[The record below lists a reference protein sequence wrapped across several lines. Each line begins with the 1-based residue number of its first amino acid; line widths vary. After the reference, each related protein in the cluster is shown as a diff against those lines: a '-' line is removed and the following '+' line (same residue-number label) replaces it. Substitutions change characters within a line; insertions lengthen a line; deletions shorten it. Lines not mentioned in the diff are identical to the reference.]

1 MTHNTLKIQNRVK
14 EGEEASL
21 KSRQREEMNGTIEA
35 SPHPSTICIT
45 EEQIKIRTLQRPQSP
60 QDRFITTDHN
70 YSYHRQTNISTF
82 PMPLSFYPSRQQT
95 HTLAMVVDG
104 TRIPAPSPSRSR
116 LSRPAQPSRIPP
128 PRSNTSTP
136 RRPTRP
142 LDNPNTPTS
151 ARRANDT
158 NFISPRSQTT
168 PIRSDLRSPRD
179 PRKQKDFAS
188 PRDPRKVPLRRTPV
202 KPTDRTDPPSSRTP
216 RRTAAAPR
224 SNEDRAQRTGIP
236 APRRMS
242 KEPPQRV
249 GVPRYGSRLS
259 ASSQEPPKARARTAL
274 NNTSRFQSQHSN
286 IPHPS
291 PVKQS
296 NLPQPRRL
304 SNTPRPGLSP
314 SPYARRTSN
323 GGNIRTMAGV
333 TPRRLNMAHA
343 DDDRRLSNTTTTA
356 TATARRLSA
365 AKDRLADRVETR
377 RESLTGARRE
387 SLTGPRRES
396 LTGPRRESLTGTR
409 RESLPGARR
418 GLSALESFRAA
429 RRASLEAEKGKQ
441 NQDTGDIVMTDV
453 TPAPNP
459 VYSAS
464 PVPVAPDP
472 VAALEQTLPDRQDPL
487 GLGSVPL
494 TSNGKPRRKST
505 RFSDADICLDGVE
518 QLRKSLGRRRSVGYG
533 ERIPEDMETPTLRR
547 SSIGE
552 RLKLQAELEK
562 QEEAERQAALERE
575 RQRLPLGSL
584 EYNKENMQSVDDKT
598 EKRRS
603 LVPMLEGAEYDWTNE
618 DVEDLGPDNCS

>member
-1 MTHNTLKIQNRVK
+1 
-14 EGEEASL
+14 
-21 KSRQREEMNGTIEA
+21 
-35 SPHPSTICIT
+35 
-45 EEQIKIRTLQRPQSP
+45 
-60 QDRFITTDHN
+60 
-70 YSYHRQTNISTF
+70 
-82 PMPLSFYPSRQQT
+82 
-95 HTLAMVVDG
+95 
-104 TRIPAPSPSRSR
+104 
-116 LSRPAQPSRIPP
+116 
-128 PRSNTSTP
+128 
-136 RRPTRP
+136 
-142 LDNPNTPTS
+142 
-151 ARRANDT
+151 
-158 NFISPRSQTT
+158 
-168 PIRSDLRSPRD
+168 
-179 PRKQKDFAS
+179 
-188 PRDPRKVPLRRTPV
+188 
-202 KPTDRTDPPSSRTP
+202 
-216 RRTAAAPR
+216 
-224 SNEDRAQRTGIP
+224 
-236 APRRMS
+236 
-242 KEPPQRV
+242 
-249 GVPRYGSRLS
+249 
-259 ASSQEPPKARARTAL
+259 
-274 NNTSRFQSQHSN
+274 
-286 IPHPS
+286 
-291 PVKQS
+291 
-296 NLPQPRRL
+296 
-304 SNTPRPGLSP
+304 
-314 SPYARRTSN
+314 
-323 GGNIRTMAGV
+323 MAGV